1 MNIKETLCA
10 FVLGIVS
17 IVMVHALYV
26 EVGAQSDDDAIVA
39 AVNEEGRMRL
49 IDPES
54 NPGPGERKVLLRPPE
69 YEPECKVKTNADVA
83 GMRNRVAA
91 LEANTD
97 EGANEKATAPFE
109 VVNEAGTVVFS
120 VVEQQGDL
128 PALTRF
134 FDDTG
139 ARTAMIAARGG
150 GGEVSVFSAR
160 PSGGAGQA
168 TSGVDTTIS
177 AWGDYADLSVTVNS
191 EVRLRAGRRPKGNYA
206 LSTFNASGKL
216 VAGMGETD
224 YGAGIALITD
234 AAGKTRIA
242 AHTETG
248 DGAGV
253 LQVFDAAIL
262 PVATLSGRGA
272 AGSGLFQLTNKAG
285 EPMVNAEVFPSGIGA
300 VRAGPSTFQHGL
312 MFIPLPGS
320 YIQGRQ

>member
-1 MNIKETLCA
+1 
-10 FVLGIVS
+10 
-17 IVMVHALYV
+17 
-26 EVGAQSDDDAIVA
+26 
-39 AVNEEGRMRL
+39 
-49 IDPES
+49 
-54 NPGPGERKVLLRPPE
+54 LRPPE
-69 YEPECKVKTNADVA
+69 YEPECQAKVNADVA
-83 GMRNRVAA
+83 GLRNRVAV

-97 EGANEKATAPFE
+97 KGANEKAIAPFE

-120 VVEQQGDL
+120 VAEQEDNLL

-139 ARTAMIAARGG
+139 AQTAMIAARTG

-160 PSGGAGQA
+160 PSGAAGQT
-168 TSGVDTTIS
+168 TSGVETTIS
-177 AWGDYADLSVTVNS
+177 AWGDYADLSVTANS
-191 EVRLRAGRRPKGNYA
+191 GVRFRAGRGEKGNYA
-206 LSTFNASGKL
+206 LYLFNAAGKR

-224 YGAGIALITD
+224 YGAGIALIAD
-234 AAGKTRIA
+234 AAGKTRVA

-253 LQVFDAAIL
+253 LQVFDAATL
-262 PVATLSGRGA
+262 PVATLSGKGA
-272 AGSGLFQLTNKAG
+272 AGSGLFQVTNKAG

-312 MFIPLPGS
+312 MFLPLPGS

>member
-10 FVLGIVS
+10 FVLGVVS
-17 IVMVHALYV
+17 IVVMHALDV

-39 AVNEEGRMRL
+39 AVNDEGRMRL

-54 NPGPGERKVLLRPPE
+54 DPGPGERKVLLRPPE
-69 YEPECKVKTNADVA
+69 YEPECQATLNADVA
-83 GMRNRVAA
+83 GLRNRVAV

-97 EGANEKATAPFE
+97 EGTNEKATAPFE

-120 VVEQQGDL
+120 VVEQEGDL

-139 ARTAMIAARGG
+139 APTAMIAARSG

-160 PSGGAGQA
+160 PSGQA
-168 TSGVDTTIS
+168 AQTTSGVETTIA

-191 EVRLRAGRRPKGNYA
+191 GVRFRAGRRPKGNYA
-206 LSTFNASGKL
+206 LSMFNAGGKL
-216 VAGMGETD
+216 AAGMGETD

-234 AAGKTRIA
+234 AAGRTRIA

-253 LQVFDAAIL
+253 LQVFDAATL
-262 PVATLSGRGA
+262 PVATLSGKGA
-272 AGSGLFQLTNKAG
+272 AGSGLFQLTNQTG
-285 EPMVNAEVFPSGIGA
+285 DPMVNAEIFPSGVGA
-300 VRAGPSTFQHGL
+300 VRAGPSSFQHGL
-312 MFIPLPGS
+312 MFVPLPGS